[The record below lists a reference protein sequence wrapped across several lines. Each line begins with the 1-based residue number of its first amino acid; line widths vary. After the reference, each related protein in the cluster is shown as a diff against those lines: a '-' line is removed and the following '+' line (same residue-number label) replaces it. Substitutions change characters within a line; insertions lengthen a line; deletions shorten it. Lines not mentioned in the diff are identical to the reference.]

1 MLIRPTVA
9 VPRPGAAPR
18 PSALVAAVFL
28 LFTFV
33 ALPGPRGAGA
43 QESATPVLVEL
54 FTSQGC
60 SSCPPADALLG
71 ELAGRADV
79 IALSLHVDYW
89 DYIGWKDPYA
99 SPMNTDRQRR
109 YAEALNLRYV
119 FTPQI
124 VVDGRANVVGS
135 RRDEVLAEIEAAA
148 GRAKPLKIQFLTE
161 GGGKVVIPAGQAPD
175 AGATVWLAVYDRNH
189 STEIK
194 RGENAGRTLRNANVV
209 RSFERLG
216 TWTGERLEIPLDLVG
231 AAARGRDGCAVIV
244 QEGRAGPVLAAAA
257 MNLDSLDR

>member
-1 MLIRPTVA
+1 MA
-9 VPRPGAAPR
+9 VPR
-18 PSALVAAVFL
+18 PSALVAVAFL
-28 LFTFV
+28 LFTLV
-33 ALPGPRGAGA
+33 VLPDPRGAGA
-43 QESATPVLVEL
+43 QERAASAAPVLVEL

-60 SSCPPADALLG
+60 NSCPPADALLG

-79 IALSLHVDYW
+79 VALSLHVDYW

-124 VVDGRANVVGS
+124 IVDGRATLWGS
-135 RRDEVLAEIEAAA
+135 HRDEVLAEIDEAA
-148 GRAKPLKIQFLTE
+148 GRGKPIEIQFLTE
-161 GGGKVVIPAGQAPD
+161 GGGKVVIPAGHAPD

-189 STEIK
+189 ETEVK
-194 RGENAGRTLRNANVV
+194 RGENAGRTLRNVNVV
-209 RSFERLG
+209 RSIERIG
-216 TWTGERLEIPLDLVG
+216 TWTGERIEIPLDLN
-231 AAARGRDGCAVIV
+231 AALARGRDGCAVIV
-244 QEGRAGPVLAAAA
+244 QQGRTGPVLAVAA